1 MSFNRPG
8 TEEEALEE
16 GLGPIKNYRDFPEF
30 DNITE
35 ALENSLYDVN
45 NHHLVPIRSL
55 LQQFQH
61 LLDTERETPNAEKSR
76 QLTSKLSS
84 EFSKTTHKFKNIDRL
99 TKNLNGFLLESESNR
114 EDQDTLKYFRQ
125 KESIVISLI
134 RRSIDTFKEQQ
145 RLYERLLNKSV
156 RMVYDAAAENENGE
170 RSEQSAALGE
180 PQGAQQS
187 VQIEYEPINAEELEQ
202 QTLLIQEREREINH
216 ISQDIGEV
224 NEIFQNLH
232 NIVNEQQ
239 LNIDN
244 IEDNIMRYSGDTH
257 GASYQLRK
265 AERYQR
271 RSGGRLFC
279 CLLILISVLGSIIL
293 LGIIF

>member
-1 MSFNRPG
+1 MSFNRTN
-8 TEEEALEE
+8 TEAEALEE
-16 GLGPIKNYRDFPEF
+16 GLGPVQNYRDFPEF

-35 ALENSLYDVN
+35 ALDNSLYDVN

-61 LLDTERETPNAEKSR
+61 LVDTGKEDSNSEKSR
-76 QLTSKLSS
+76 QLRSRLSS
-84 EFSKTTHKFKNIDRL
+84 AFSKTTQKFKNIDRL
-99 TKNLNGFLLESESNR
+99 TNNLNRFLLESESNR

-125 KESIVISLI
+125 KESIVIGLI
-134 RRSIDTFKEQQ
+134 KRNIDTFKEQQ
-145 RLYERLLNKSV
+145 QLYERLLNKSV
-156 RMVYDAAAENENGE
+156 RMAYDAAAQNGNGE
-170 RSEQSAALGE
+170 RSDQAAALEE
-180 PQGAQQS
+180 PEGTQQS

-202 QTLLIQEREREINH
+202 QSLLIQEREREINH

-279 CLLILISVLGSIIL
+279 CLLILVSVLGSIVL